1 MSPDSTVRNL
11 FYDWLKKV
19 LLIVYD
25 QDEYRLNQE
34 MQLVSTSHVPPYG
47 YGETHG
53 YTKIIRLIQFPLS
66 AHFIDSTNSSS
77 PSMEDL
83 VQVTKQVIRWHCRL
97 SHVAAHTALF
107 TVQITDSLIPWSELL
122 SFILSSTNPEP
133 YDFVSLLEKGDI
145 RNGIIHQ
152 SELLLQSLRD
162 LQESQVI
169 TQSYIDSMER
179 VLAEELAKTRNLQV
193 WPCLSFWDVAD
204 NPSQQS
210 IGIGKELIPQCS
222 APFTKCIVD
231 KDHCEENRDPIC
243 AS

>member
-1 MSPDSTVRNL
+1 
-11 FYDWLKKV
+11 
-19 LLIVYD
+19 
-25 QDEYRLNQE
+25 
-34 MQLVSTSHVPPYG
+34 
-47 YGETHG
+47 
-53 YTKIIRLIQFPLS
+53 
-66 AHFIDSTNSSS
+66 
-77 PSMEDL
+77 
-83 VQVTKQVIRWHCRL
+83 
-97 SHVAAHTALF
+97 
-107 TVQITDSLIPWSELL
+107 
-122 SFILSSTNPEP
+122 
-133 YDFVSLLEKGDI
+133 
-145 RNGIIHQ
+145 
-152 SELLLQSLRD
+152 LLLQSLRD